1 MASIIQTAELHRQA
15 VPTEKLGPAQ
25 SRQFPPLCIADNGKV
40 RIGGQGPI
48 FRAAAIFDSGKVR
61 IGGQGPIFR

>member
-1 MASIIQTAELHRQA
+1 MASIIQTAELPRDA
-15 VPTEKLGPAQ
+15 VPAEKLGPVH

-48 FRAAAIFDSGKVR
+48 FRAAAIFDAGKVR